1 MRGIEPRSH
10 DPQPRILPLNYT
22 PIRLF
27 YQHFDTMSHMG
38 RMKRPNW
45 NTYFMQLA
53 DVVATRSNC
62 IRRSV
67 GAVLVQDKRIIATGY
82 NGTPHGI
89 ANCDEGGCNR
99 CSERES
105 GKLKSGE
112 REETCVC
119 IHAEQNAVIQA
130 ALHGVST
137 LGATLY
143 TTIPPCSQCAK
154 ILINAGI
161 KHVLYRK
168 DPHFIEGILL
178 LNSANINSTALLLSK
193 SA

>member
-1 MRGIEPRSH
+1 
-10 DPQPRILPLNYT
+10 
-22 PIRLF
+22 
-27 YQHFDTMSHMG
+27 
-38 RMKRPNW
+38 MKRPSW
-45 NTYFMQLA
+45 NAYFMQLA

-89 ANCDEGGCNR
+89 KNCDDGGCTR
-99 CSERES
+99 CVDRDS

-112 REETCVC
+112 REEMCVC

-137 LGATLY
+137 KGAFLY

-161 KHVLYRK
+161 KNVLYRK
-168 DPHFIEGILL
+168 DPHFTQGILL
-178 LNSANINSTALLLSK
+178 LKSANVKLVRLG
-193 SA
+193 

>member
-1 MRGIEPRSH
+1 
-10 DPQPRILPLNYT
+10 
-22 PIRLF
+22 
-27 YQHFDTMSHMG
+27 
-38 RMKRPNW
+38 MKRPNW
-45 NTYFMQLA
+45 NMYFMQLA

-62 IRRSV
+62 VRRSV
-67 GAVLVQDKRIIATGY
+67 GAVLIQDKRIIATGY

-89 ANCDEGGCNR
+89 QNCDEGGCIR
-99 CSERES
+99 CADRES
-105 GKLKSGE
+105 GKLKTGE

-137 LGATLY
+137 QGSTLY

-161 KHVLYRK
+161 QHVLYRK
-168 DPHFIEGILL
+168 DPHFTQGITLL
-178 LNSANINSTALLLSK
+178 GSAGVKSTALRIGRS
-193 SA
+193 S

>member
-1 MRGIEPRSH
+1 
-10 DPQPRILPLNYT
+10 
-22 PIRLF
+22 
-27 YQHFDTMSHMG
+27 
-38 RMKRPNW
+38 
-45 NTYFMQLA
+45 MQLS

-67 GAVLVQDKRIIATGY
+67 GAVLVQDKRIISTGY
-82 NGTPHGI
+82 NGTPHGVK
-89 ANCDEGGCNR
+89 NCDEGGCVR
-99 CSERES
+99 CKEREA

-112 REETCVC
+112 REEMCVC

-137 LGATLY
+137 KGASIY

-161 KHVLYRK
+161 KQVFYRK
-168 DPHFIEGILL
+168 DPHFTQGIVL
-178 LNSANINSTALLLSK
+178 LNSAGVVSTVQS
-193 SA
+193 

>member
-1 MRGIEPRSH
+1 
-10 DPQPRILPLNYT
+10 
-22 PIRLF
+22 
-27 YQHFDTMSHMG
+27 
-38 RMKRPNW
+38 
-45 NTYFMQLA
+45 MQLA

-82 NGTPHGI
+82 NGTPHGVK
-89 ANCDEGGCNR
+89 NCDEGGCSR
-99 CSERES
+99 CTDREK

-112 REETCVC
+112 REELCVC

-137 LGATLY
+137 KGASLY

-161 KHVLYRK
+161 KQVFYRK
-168 DPHFIEGILL
+168 DPHFTEGIKLL
-178 LNSANINSTALLLSK
+178 QSAGVQTIIKLD
-193 SA
+193 

>member
-1 MRGIEPRSH
+1 
-10 DPQPRILPLNYT
+10 
-22 PIRLF
+22 
-27 YQHFDTMSHMG
+27 
-38 RMKRPNW
+38 MKRPSW

-67 GAVLVQDKRIIATGY
+67 GAVLVQNKRIITTGY
-82 NGTPHGI
+82 NGTPHGVK
-89 ANCDEGGCNR
+89 NCDENGCIR
-99 CSERES
+99 CAERES

-112 REETCVC
+112 REELCVC

-137 LGATLY
+137 SGSTLY

-161 KHVLYRK
+161 KHVFYRK
-168 DPHFIEGILL
+168 DSHFTQGLVLL
-178 LNSANINSTALLLSK
+178 K
-193 SA
+193 SAGVASTVQL

>member
-1 MRGIEPRSH
+1 
-10 DPQPRILPLNYT
+10 
-22 PIRLF
+22 
-27 YQHFDTMSHMG
+27 
-38 RMKRPNW
+38 
-45 NTYFMQLA
+45 MQLA

-89 ANCDEGGCNR
+89 KNCDEGGCSR
-99 CSERES
+99 CSDREN
-105 GKLKSGE
+105 GKLRSGE

-143 TTIPPCSQCAK
+143 TTIPPCPQCAK

-161 KHVLYRK
+161 EHVLFRK
-168 DPHFIEGILL
+168 DPHFTEGLVLL
-178 LNSANINSTALLLSK
+178 KAAHIKTTALHLPK

>member
-1 MRGIEPRSH
+1 
-10 DPQPRILPLNYT
+10 
-22 PIRLF
+22 
-27 YQHFDTMSHMG
+27 
-38 RMKRPNW
+38 
-45 NTYFMQLA
+45 MQLA

-89 ANCDEGGCNR
+89 KNCDEGGCKR
-99 CSERES
+99 CSDREN

-137 LGATLY
+137 YGATLY

-161 KHVLYRK
+161 TWVLFRK
-168 DPHFIEGILL
+168 DPHFLEGLELL
-178 LNSANINSTALLLSK
+178 KAANIKVTPLPLPRSS
-193 SA
+193 